1 MAVAQGGFGGLC
13 FCIGYLMV
21 TPCMEV
27 LYGAT
32 HDHRPRSGL
41 HSSKSASDDRAGL
54 AGVTTAVLVCFAQN
68 PYVLKMNNP
77 KLFHEINDAFIVM
90 TGQAF
95 GVADEYDYE
104 DYSDEEQEGGKG
116 KGKGEEG
123 GKKMVRFEP

>member
-1 MAVAQGGFGGLC
+1 MLAIWVAFFQ
-13 FCIGYLMV
+13 
-21 TPCMEV
+21 E
-27 LYGAT
+27 
-32 HDHRPRSGL
+32 
-41 HSSKSASDDRAGL
+41 SSNDRAER

-95 GVADEYDYE
+95 GVADEYDDE
-104 DYSDEEQEGGKG
+104 DYTDEEQEQGEGEG
-116 KGKGEEG
+116 EGEGKGEEG

>member
-1 MAVAQGGFGGLC
+1 MRRTT
-13 FCIGYLMV
+13 IGPDL
-21 TPCMEV
+21 
-27 LYGAT
+27 
-32 HDHRPRSGL
+32 GL
-41 HSSKSASDDRAGL
+41 HSSKSASDNHRAGL

-95 GVADEYDYE
+95 GVAEEYDYE
-104 DYSDEEQEGGKG
+104 EYSDEEQEQGKG
-116 KGKGEEG
+116 KGGEGKGGDEG

>member
-1 MAVAQGGFGGLC
+1 
-13 FCIGYLMV
+13 
-21 TPCMEV
+21 MEV

-32 HDHRPRSGL
+32 HDHCNHLGL
-41 HSSKSASDDRAGL
+41 HCSKSASDDRAGL

-104 DYSDEEQEGGKG
+104 DYSDDEEQEEGKG
-116 KGKGEEG
+116 KGEGKGEEG

>member
-1 MAVAQGGFGGLC
+1 MQGGFGGLC

-27 LYGAT
+27 LYGKA
-32 HDHRPRSGL
+32 HDHCLPSGL
-41 HSSKSASDDRAGL
+41 HSSSRASNNRAERT
-54 AGVTTAVLVCFAQN
+54 GVTTAVLVCFAQN

-95 GVADEYDYE
+95 GVADDYDYE
-104 DYSDEEQEGGKG
+104 DYSDEEQEQ
-116 KGKGEEG
+116 GKGEGEGKGEAG

>member
-1 MAVAQGGFGGLC
+1 MRRTIL
-13 FCIGYLMV
+13 
-21 TPCMEV
+21 
-27 LYGAT
+27 AT
-32 HDHRPRSGL
+32 IWVL

-95 GVADEYDYE
+95 GVAEEYDYE
-104 DYSDEEQEGGKG
+104 EYSDEEQEQGKG
-116 KGKGEEG
+116 KGGEGKGGDEG